1 MKFAGVEM
9 HHRSLFFGAI
19 SAALAFG
26 ASSSAMAAPVDVA
39 PCDAAYADLDYAK
52 ALSCAD
58 SALDSSGLDHDQ
70 LVRATRVAAFAAA
83 SLGEHEK
90 ARDRFIRLLAY
101 DPDFKLDPKSSSR
114 LQEPFSEARGYWR
127 AQPSRP
133 GLVVQTQLQ
142 QGATGRISVTLSD
155 PTHIIQSLEVGY
167 RWSSTTPYTVTKLT
181 ATGAVDVLEPATGG
195 LRLEQYVV
203 ALDKRSSVVFTE
215 GTSAA
220 PMVRFATAKAPDAV
234 ATKANAT
241 PWLIGGGVAA
251 AALAVGGFFL
261 LRPTTYD
268 PSGRVRT
275 SFSAQCGGTNCN

>member
-1 MKFAGVEM
+1 MNVAGEAM
-9 HHRSLFFGAI
+9 HQRPRILAAA
-19 SAALAFG
+19 SAAIVFSV
-26 ASSSAMAAPVDVA
+26 SSFAMAAPVDVA

-58 SALDSSGLDHDQ
+58 TALDSTGLDHDQ

-133 GLVVQTQLQ
+133 GIVVQTQLQ

-155 PTHIIQSLEVGY
+155 PTHIVQSLEVGY
-167 RWSSTTPYTVTKLT
+167 RWSASSPYTVTQLS
-181 ATGAVDVLEPATGG
+181 ATGAVDVLEPAAGG

-203 ALDKRSSVVFTE
+203 ALDKRSSVIFME
-215 GTSAA
+215 GTSAT
-220 PMVRFATAKAPDAV
+220 PIVRFATAKAPDALAAKTNV
-234 ATKANAT
+234 T

-261 LRPTTYD
+261 LRPTTFD

-275 SFSAQCGGTNCN
+275 SFSAQCGGAACN